1 MMKRNIKEDAMLCEG
16 CQAPV
21 WKAGEVAPAGVY
33 VRIDDDSYR
42 QLTLKQDGPLPA
54 SFDGHVALYRAAA
67 KVSISPGQVNR
78 QQMITS
84 TI

>member
-1 MMKRNIKEDAMLCEG
+1 MLCEG

-21 WKAGEVAPAGVY
+21 WKAGEVVPAGAY

-42 QLTLKQDGPLPA
+42 QITLDQDGPLPA

-67 KVSISPGQVNR
+67 KVYISAAQVKR
-78 QQMITS
+78 QLVVTS
-84 TI
+84 AMQPAR